1 MESDYVKLNAKM
13 IAIKTVFL
21 VVTVRIF
28 SIINTEISPIITNYL
43 ALNQMNNSIDSS
55 LGIRLYS
62 EFSQYSWVLI
72 IIATYILFAEDIGKF
87 IKYIKK
93 EVINNEKEND

>member
-1 MESDYVKLNAKM
+1 MESDYVKLNIKM
-13 IAIKTVFL
+13 IAIKAVFL
-21 VVTVRIF
+21 VAIVRIF
-28 SIINTEISPIITNYL
+28 SIINTEISPIIANYL

-72 IIATYILFAEDIGKF
+72 IFATYILFAEDIGKF

-93 EVINNEKEND
+93 RKM

>member
-1 MESDYVKLNAKM
+1 MKLNIKM
-13 IAIKTVFL
+13 IVTKAVFL
-21 VVTVRIF
+21 VVIVRIF
-28 SIINTEISPIITNYL
+28 SIINTEISPIIANYL

>member
-1 MESDYVKLNAKM
+1 MKLNIKM
-13 IAIKTVFL
+13 IAIKAVFL
-21 VVTVRIF
+21 VVIVRIF
-28 SIINTEISPIITNYL
+28 AIINTEISPIITNYL

-72 IIATYILFAEDIGKF
+72 ILATYILFAEDIGKF
-87 IKYIKK
+87 IKILK
-93 EVINNEKEND
+93 EKEDVEDEEERN

>member
-1 MESDYVKLNAKM
+1 MKLNIKM

-21 VVTVRIF
+21 VVVVRIF
-28 SIINTEISPIITNYL
+28 SIINTEISPIIANYL

>member
-1 MESDYVKLNAKM
+1 MKFNIKM
-13 IAIKTVFL
+13 IAIKAVFL
-21 VVTVRIF
+21 VVIVRIF
-28 SIINTEISPIITNYL
+28 SIINTEISPIIANYL